1 MIKKVTVFLYLLTI
15 FSLPFVTVY
24 NFSFLRQKI
33 LLTEICFLLT
43 GICFA
48 VGVLTKSIK
57 IKLDKFYVPLI
68 LYLAVCLTATIF
80 STEFSRSSVKFVGI
94 IYLVGLAVIS
104 FNLID
109 DMKISRWVCFVWLAG
124 SFVTTLISVIT
135 VFLFY
140 FDRTNSFLDYSLAHY
155 GTLPPANYPR
165 VQSTFFIVNMLCHY
179 LSISWMILLVCYQL
193 KWIRREIFYGLII
206 LFSIAA
212 IATFSPSIGGILL
225 GTGLWLWVYF
235 KFAGNKTFASVSLLA
250 GISGAAFF
258 FLITTFMVNFFG
270 RYEITPSVR
279 LQAWIASV
287 KTFLQYP
294 FFGKG
299 LGTNAAEVY
308 VTTFQSNQVLLDAHQ
323 MWLNLAAQAGI
334 FGFLVISFLG
344 IAIVKRG
351 LPLNFKSKKAI
362 LVTGLS
368 IAFISA
374 YFYQGLAGSFEDAR
388 HLWIL
393 IGFLGA
399 VTNADFDESA

>member
-1 MIKKVTVFLYLLTI
+1 MIKKVTIYLYLLTI

-24 NFSFLRQKI
+24 NFSFFRQKI

-43 GICFA
+43 GVCFA
-48 VGVLTKSIK
+48 VGIFTKSIK
-57 IKLDKFYVPLI
+57 IKFDRFYVPLV
-68 LYLAVCLTATIF
+68 LYLAVCFVATIF
-80 STEFSRSSVKFVGI
+80 STEFSRSLVKFVGVA
-94 IYLVGLAVIS
+94 YLVGLAVLS

-109 DMKISRWVCFVWLAG
+109 DMKISRQVCFSWLAG
-124 SFVTTLISVIT
+124 SFVTALISAIT
-135 VFLFY
+135 VLLFY

-193 KWIRREIFYGLII
+193 RWIGRAVFYI
-206 LFSIAA
+206 LLFLLGIAA
-212 IATFSPSIGGILL
+212 VATFSPSVGGILL

-235 KFAGNKTFASVSLLA
+235 KFVGKKNLASGSLFTGIAGAV
-250 GISGAAFF
+250 FF
-258 FLITTFMVNFFG
+258 FLIITFMVNFFG

-279 LQAWIASV
+279 LQAWIAAV

-294 FFGKG
+294 LFGKG
-299 LGTNAAEVY
+299 LGTNSVEVY

-334 FGFLVISFLG
+334 LGFLVISFLG
-344 IAIVKRG
+344 IAIIKRG
-351 LPLNFKSKKAI
+351 LPLNFQSKKAI
-362 LVTGLS
+362 LTTGLS

-374 YFYQGLAGSFEDAR
+374 FFYQGLAGSYEDAR

-399 VTNADFDESA
+399 VTNAKFDQSA